1 MAVLA
6 LLLTEP
12 KASQSLPALQA
23 PVSNRNSRSPGG
35 GGPEVVLRSA
45 CARGF
50 AGVHRRAFRETRHR
64 LRSPGRHPMPHRC
77 SRHHLSTRST
87 QRAVVFALM
96 GSPLASAHRLG
107 TALDFRSGADPCE
120 SMALR
125 IQNRSTSGAQGLTLS
140 PMPCTSPRGRWAST
154 TPQLQKCT
162 RGTDHPI
169 CIFKTDR
176 ASPRTCACTCTC
188 TCAGPANHMGRCH
201 ARWSRAGPNDQTTD
215 RQGDG
220 IRPADD
226 RQRFPVIVYR
236 ACRVGRQAH
245 AMELPYVHHRS
256 PTTPSPTTSR
266 RSGFFAT
273 PTPSRYPW
281 PRPIQP

>member
-1 MAVLA
+1 MAHRRIPAPQAPPSIPAISRPLRHPWLDPGRRPGVHCRFPMAVLA

-12 KASQSLPALQA
+12 KASQSLRALQA

-35 GGPEVVLRSA
+35 GGPEVFRRSA
-45 CARGF
+45 CARGP
-50 AGVHRRAFRETRHR
+50 AGVHRRAFREARHR

-77 SRHHLSTRST
+77 SRHHPSTRST

-125 IQNRSTSGAQGLTLS
+125 IQNRSTSGAQGLTLP
-140 PMPCTSPRGRWAST
+140 PMPHASPRGRWASP

-176 ASPRTCACTCTC
+176 ASPRAC
-188 TCAGPANHMGRCH
+188 TCAGSTNHFG
-201 ARWSRAGPNDQTTD
+201 
-215 RQGDG
+215 
-220 IRPADD
+220 
-226 RQRFPVIVYR
+226 
-236 ACRVGRQAH
+236 
-245 AMELPYVHHRS
+245 
-256 PTTPSPTTSR
+256 
-266 RSGFFAT
+266 
-273 PTPSRYPW
+273 
-281 PRPIQP
+281 